1 MKKIIATILLC
12 CGIVILPACSKPET
26 AETDIPQWL
35 SEFYDSD
42 YEYTMSEIILEN
54 DNEKVSYKAEGKV
67 IASPY
72 KEYEKILEPDDS
84 LWSEA
89 YYYESGRTVNSVIN
103 TTSQGYVRQQDI
115 EHPYPRGYGEKLEF
129 SENGV
134 EKYQETECDVYLAEY
149 SVEID
154 NMDSGKSEKDGS
166 VTASVSQ
173 KYYVD
178 SEKEELVCMITDLT
192 DLYEKRDTGTQEK
205 GDDSAQILEVMEI
218 SYNDTISIEIPDI

>member
-12 CGIVILPACSKPET
+12 CGIVILPACSKTDT
-26 AETDIPQWL
+26 AESDIPQWL

-42 YEYTMSEIILEN
+42 YEYIKSEIILEN
-54 DNEKVSYKAEGKV
+54 DNEKVSYKVEGKV

-72 KEYEKILEPDDS
+72 KGYERILEPDDS
-84 LWSEA
+84 LWTEA
-89 YYYESGRTVNSVIN
+89 YYYESGSTVNSVVN
-103 TTSQGYVRQQDI
+103 TTLQGYVHQQDI
-115 EHPYPRGYGEKLEF
+115 QHPYPRGYGEKLKF
-129 SENGV
+129 TENGT

-149 SVEID
+149 SIEID
-154 NMDSGKSEKDGS
+154 NTDSSKSENNES
-166 VTASVSQ
+166 VTVSVSQ

-178 SEKEELVCMITDLT
+178 SEKEELACIITDLT

-205 GDDSAQILEVMEI
+205 EDDSTQILEVMEI